1 MIDNQNVSKNNL
13 FLESLRYIPYYL
25 LRPVRVVQMWHRS
38 NLWPDLVAGLT
49 VGLIAL
55 PQSIAFALI
64 AHLPPAMGLYTT
76 IVATI
81 VGALWGSSNQ
91 MKTGPANA
99 ISILV
104 LSVLLGIAP
113 PGTPEFIIAA
123 GMVAVMAG
131 IFQLVIGLARL
142 GVLVNFVSH
151 SVIVGFASGAAV
163 LIAVNQIRPLL
174 GLQFSSQ
181 SLLGTFRE
189 IVTHLPETHWPT
201 AILSLGTIALL
212 LLLRKL
218 NRKLPGPL
226 ISMVVASLVVFFL
239 GLNKVGVDV
248 IGQLPTG
255 LPPLVKLPL
264 FNLNMIAKMSSGAL
278 AVGAIGLIQTT
289 AIARSISNQTG
300 QRVDNNQEFV
310 GQGMANIAA
319 GFFSG
324 YPGAASF
331 ARSAVSLESGAK
343 TALSGVFAGLLVL
356 LAMLILAPLAV
367 YLPRAAL
374 AGMLIVIAYGLIDWP
389 EVVRIW
395 HGTRGDTVIML
406 VTFLGTLFLSMEFA
420 VLAGILFSF
429 AFYLLKTSLP
439 QVYPVLPD
447 QTFKHFIRQSSDRPS
462 CPQLGIIKISGDLY
476 FGAVN
481 HIEET
486 LLNHLADHPEQRF
499 LLLRMHGV
507 NNCDISGIHM
517 LETIWQACRERGGEL
532 FLMKVQQP
540 VLAIM
545 QSTGF
550 YDQLGPDHFL
560 EEEKAISHLFYRV
573 LDPAICIYECEVRAF
588 VECQNLPKRS
598 LPQAVSPQPLED
610 AGQIP
615 EISPQELW
623 QNLQNGPMPSLV
635 VDVREPREYQQG
647 HIPQARLNPLPQL
660 FSNSETLPSPDGQN
674 VILVCRS
681 GRRSQRAAQM
691 LQSRGYSNV
700 MILQGGMLAWENA
713 GLLEAVNIGTSGDV
727 TGMPPTG
734 STAQANGNGF

>member
-1 MIDNQNVSKNNL
+1 MMAFVQNTAKNNPL
-13 FLESLRYIPYYL
+13 LESLRYAPYYL
-25 LRPVRVVQMWHRS
+25 LRPVRVAQSWHLS
-38 NLWPDLVAGLT
+38 NLWPDLMAGLT

-55 PQSIAFALI
+55 PQSMAFALI
-64 AHLPPAMGLYTT
+64 AHLPPEMGLYST

-104 LSVLLGIAP
+104 LSVLFGVAS
-113 PGTPEFIIAA
+113 PGTSEFIIAA

-142 GVLVNFVSH
+142 GVLVNFVSY

-174 GLQFSSQ
+174 GLEFSSH
-181 SLLGTFRE
+181 SLLGTLQE
-189 IVTHLPETHWPT
+189 IATHLPETHWPT
-201 AILSLGTIALL
+201 ALLGLGTIALI

-239 GLNKVGVDV
+239 GLNKAGIDV

-264 FNLNMIAKMSSGAL
+264 FNLKLIAQLSGGAL

-300 QRVDNNQEFV
+300 QRVDSNQEFV

-331 ARSAVSLESGAK
+331 ARSAVSLEAGAK
-343 TALSGVFAGLLVL
+343 TALSGIFAGLLVL
-356 LAMLILAPLAV
+356 LALLILAPLAV

-374 AGMLIVIAYGLIDWP
+374 AGMLIVISCGLIDWP
-389 EVVRIW
+389 EIVRIW
-395 HGTRGDTVIML
+395 QGTRGDTVIML

-429 AFYLLKTSLP
+429 AFYILKASLP
-439 QVYPVLPD
+439 QIYTVLPD
-447 QTFKHFIRQSSDRPS
+447 EQFKHLIQQPPDKPS
-462 CPQLGIIKISGDLY
+462 CPQLEIIKISGDLY

-486 LLNHLADHPEQRF
+486 LLHHLADHPEQRF
-499 LLLRMHGV
+499 LLLRMQGV
-507 NNCDISGIHM
+507 NNCDMSGINM
-517 LETIWQACRERGGEL
+517 LQIIRQVCLDRGGDL
-532 FLMKVQQP
+532 FLMKVQKSVYP
-540 VLAIM
+540 IM
-545 QSTGF
+545 HSTGF
-550 YDQLGPDHFL
+550 YDELGADHFL
-560 EEEKAISHLFYRV
+560 KEDEAISYLFYKV
-573 LDPAICIYECEVRAF
+573 LDPAVCIYECEVRAF
-588 VECQNLPKRS
+588 KECQNLPKRS
-598 LPQAVSPQPLED
+598 YPQPVSPQPMMLE
-610 AGQIP
+610 ANVP
-615 EISPQELW
+615 EITPQELW
-623 QNLQNGPMPSLV
+623 QSLRNGKTPPLII
-635 VDVREPREYQQG
+635 DVREPREFKQG
-647 HIPQARLNPLPQL
+647 HIPRARLKPLPAL
-660 FSNSETLPSPDGQN
+660 LTKVEALPANTP
-674 VILVCRS
+674 IIFVCRS
-681 GRRSQRAAQM
+681 GRRSRRAAQM
-691 LQSRGYSNV
+691 LQSQGYPNL
-700 MILQGGMLAWENA
+700 MILRGGMLAWEHA
-713 GLLEAVNIGTSGDV
+713 GLLEAVDLATDHDASEWPTSG
-727 TGMPPTG
+727 
-734 STAQANGNGF
+734 SILSSNRHSS

>member
-1 MIDNQNVSKNNL
+1 MTTYQNISKSNP
-13 FLESLRYIPYYL
+13 FLEGLHYIPFYL
-25 LRPVRVVQMWHRS
+25 LRPARVVQMWTRS
-38 NLWPDLVAGLT
+38 NLWPDLIAGLT

-64 AHLPPAMGLYTT
+64 AHLPPEMGLYTT

-104 LSVLLGIAP
+104 LSVLLGVAS

-131 IFQLVIGLARL
+131 VFQLVIGLARL

-163 LIAVNQIRPLL
+163 LIMVNQIRPLL
-174 GLQFSSQ
+174 GLEFASH
-181 SLLGTFRE
+181 SLLGTFQE
-189 IVTHLPETHWPT
+189 IATHLPETHWPT
-201 AILSLGTIALL
+201 AMLGLGTIALL

-218 NRKLPGPL
+218 NRKLPSPL
-226 ISMVVASLVVFFL
+226 ISMVFASLITFFL
-239 GLNKVGVDV
+239 GLNTIGVDV

-255 LPPLVKLPL
+255 LPPLVKLPI
-264 FNLNMIAKMSSGAL
+264 FNLDMIAKLSSGAL

-300 QRVDNNQEFV
+300 QRVDSNQEFV

-331 ARSAVSLESGAK
+331 ARSAVSMESGAK
-343 TALSGVFAGLLVL
+343 TALSGIFAGLLVL
-356 LAMLILAPLAV
+356 LGMLALAPLAV

-374 AGMLIVIAYGLIDWP
+374 AGMLIVIAYGLINWP
-389 EVVRIW
+389 EIMRIW

-439 QVYPVLPD
+439 RVYPVVPD
-447 QTFKHFIRQSSDRPS
+447 ETFKHFVRQPSTTPS
-462 CPQLGIIKISGDLY
+462 CPQLGIIKIAGDLY

-517 LETIWQACRERGGEL
+517 LETIWQTCREQGGDL
-532 FLMKVQQP
+532 FFMKVQDP
-540 VLAIM
+540 VLAVM
-545 QSTGF
+545 RSTSF
-550 YDQLGPDHFL
+550 YDQLGDDHFL
-560 EEEKAISHLFYRV
+560 EEEEAISYLFYKV
-573 LDPAICIYECEVRAF
+573 LDPAICIYECQVRAF
-588 VECQNLPKRS
+588 IECQNLPKRS
-598 LPQAVSPQPLED
+598 LPQVVSPQPMTITD
-610 AGQIP
+610 QMP
-615 EISPQELW
+615 EISPQELL
-623 QNLQNGPMPSLV
+623 QNLQNRPTLPLV
-635 VDVREPREYQQG
+635 IDVREPREYQRG
-647 HIPQARLNPLPQL
+647 HIPQAKLNPLHQL
-660 FSNSETLPSPDGQN
+660 FSNPETLPPLNGQKM
-674 VILVCRS
+674 ILVCRS
-681 GRRSQRAAQM
+681 GRRSRRAAQI
-691 LQSRGYSNV
+691 LQSRGYINV
-700 MILQGGMLAWENA
+700 VILRGGMLAWKNA
-713 GLLEAVNIGTSGDV
+713 GLLEAVDLTTGRDTSSH
-727 TGMPPTG
+727 PTIDD
-734 STAQANGNGF
+734 SPWLNGNSF